1 MARIHLHTL
10 GCRLNQAE
18 TESIAQDF
26 RRAGHEIVADADQA
40 DLLVVNTCS
49 VTANAGAKSRRAS
62 SRARPDQRVVVTGCH
77 SQLQAAD
84 FSRCDL
90 IIPNED
96 KHRFVEKTLQELNLA
111 DATDTSTEVA
121 PLYPLLTGNTRAFVK
136 IQDGC
141 DFRCTFCISTVAR
154 GASRSRPAEDVLE
167 EVATLVRDGCREVV
181 LTGVNSGSYLHPPDT
196 DLGGLLERILTE
208 TEIERV
214 RLSSLEP
221 WNFRT
226 AWATLWER
234 FEDRLCAHLHMSL
247 QSGSTG
253 VLQRMARPYTPD
265 HYRRKLDEVRARI
278 PLVGVTTDL
287 IVGFPGE
294 TDAEHE
300 ESLQFVEA
308 LDLAGGHVFTY
319 SPRPGSEAATW
330 PGQFPKTVKEQR
342 YREMKRCVSAAA
354 ESFRQNL
361 LGRTLPVLW
370 ETVQADG
377 VVSGLSGNYVRVHAP
392 PGSAQPNTITPT
404 TLDRIEDDRL
414 WGQPTA

>member
-1 MARIHLHTL
+1 
-10 GCRLNQAE
+10 
-18 TESIAQDF
+18 
-26 RRAGHEIVADADQA
+26 
-40 DLLVVNTCS
+40 
-49 VTANAGAKSRRAS
+49 
-62 SRARPDQRVVVTGCH
+62 VVVTGCH
-77 SQLQAAD
+77 SQLRAAD

-96 KHRFVEKTLQELNLA
+96 KHRFVEQTLQELDLA
-111 DATDTSTEVA
+111 DAPHTSGEVA

-167 EVATLVRDGCREVV
+167 EVAALVRDGCREVV

-226 AWATLWER
+226 GWAALWER

-247 QSGSTG
+247 QSGSAG
-253 VLQRMARPYTPD
+253 VLQRMARPYTPG

-300 ESLQFVEA
+300 ESLQFVQA
-308 LDLAGGHVFTY
+308 LDLAGGHVFTF
-319 SPRPGSEAATW
+319 SPRPGSEAATL
-330 PGQFPKTVKEQR
+330 PHQFPKTVKEQR

-370 ETVQADG
+370 ETVLSDG
-377 VVSGLSGNYVRVHAP
+377 TVSGLTGNYVRIHAP
-392 PGSAQPNTITPT
+392 PGTTHPNAITPT
-404 TLDRIEDDRL
+404 KLDRIEGDRL
-414 WGQPTA
+414 WGQPAV